1 MYYSKDKDLNEYVK
15 QLLKHKSFR
24 IISGKKHDQLCI
36 LEQRKIAIPSTPSKQ
51 RSYIEF
57 KNNVKRI
64 LRELRAANYET
75 IL

>member
-1 MYYSKDKDLNEYVK
+1 MYYSKDMDINEYVK

-36 LEQRKIAIPSTPSKQ
+36 LEQRKIAIPSTPSKR
-51 RSYIEF
+51 RSFIEF

-64 LRELRAANYET
+64 LKELGVVNYET